1 MRWSEMICREIEC
14 EGTARVDYMVKGDD
28 EAYFLEVNTIPGM
41 TELSLVPK
49 AAAHVG
55 ISFDEVCERLLDGAR
70 LKVNV

>member
-1 MRWSEMICREIEC
+1 M
-14 EGTARVDYMVKGDD
+14 DYMVTDD
-28 EAYFLEVNTIPGM
+28 QAYFLEVNTIPGM

-55 ISFDEVCERLLDGAR
+55 MSFDELCDRLLDGAR